1 MRSSDFS
8 IPVGSFSKGAGRSL
22 HPTTPR
28 ITWPSA
34 GSPPRRSAAPGTC
47 LLSDRHREWAY
58 RAPVPPNAENLNHA
72 LQKAGGTNTRLLDIE
87 PWRDPDILNVEHQ
100 AQQHLDRQ
108 ADHGQEKDHQDGV
121 LQQALALIIF
131 RVVTPIQ
138 RVHQEAADG
147 EEATN
152 DRRTEDGFAQVGRD
166 AENVRQIAVDL
177 VDLAVVIPGLP
188 GPEPLPAWA
197 TNEGADGDHR
207 YPENDEAEEERA
219 NFELPLLPGVIAGAK
234 RIGIDVWNDHQAEND
249 KRRHDDAS
257 NPRVKV
263 NQHFLKAQEIPRCFR
278 GIHRQ
283 VRICGLLE
291 RRIQS
296 DGPDHQDDGDD
307 DGGQEFDTKEERP
320 YVDFFLPAGLEGP
333 GFAVVRFS

>member
-1 MRSSDFS
+1 MRNSDFS

-58 RAPVPPNAENLNHA
+58 RAPVPPNAEN

-147 EEATN
+147 EEATD
-152 DRRTEDGFAQVGRD
+152 DRRTEDGFAQVGRN
-166 AENVRQIAVDL
+166 AENVRQIAIDL

-188 GPEPLPAWA
+188 GPEPLPAGTA
-197 TNEGADGDHR
+197 DEGADGDHR

-219 NFELPLLPGVIAGAK
+219 DFELALLPGVIAGAE
-234 RIGIDVWNDHQAEND
+234 RISVYVRNDHQSKNNEC
-249 KRRHDDAS
+249 RHDHAG
-257 NPRVKV
+257 NPRVEV
-263 NQHFLKAQEIPRCFR
+263 DQHFLKAEEIPRRLGGVHGEVRVR
-278 GIHRQ
+278 GF
-283 VRICGLLE
+283 LE
-291 RRIQS
+291 RRIQR
-296 DGPDHQDDGDD
+296 DGPHHQDDGDD
-307 DGGQEFDTKEERP
+307 DGGQEFDAEKERP
-320 YVDFFLPAGLEGP
+320 DVDFFLPAGLEGP
-333 GFAVVRFS
+333 RFAVVRLR